1 MFDCAVNDDIK
12 LLSISFSLYDGVF
25 FLQIAIFFKTEFK
38 TATKI
43 VFNLLTYQYFYF
55 FSRGGGGSFASVY
68 IIYIVMAFFFHDLYI
83 CLLYLLK

>member
-12 LLSISFSLYDGVF
+12 LLSISFSLYVGVF

-43 VFNLLTYQYFYF
+43 VLNLLTYRYFYIF
-55 FSRGGGGSFASVY
+55 FQGGGGGPLHLF
-68 IIYIVMAFFFHDLYI
+68 ILYI
-83 CLLYLLK
+83 M